1 MISSAN
7 LIINYELGKV
17 RTAPWVVYPES
28 GALYHPDEKE
38 PVVLRNAGTSI

>member
-7 LIINYELGKV
+7 LIIDYELGKV
-17 RTAPWVVYPES
+17 RTAPWVYPES

-38 PVVLRNAGTSI
+38 PVVLRNAGTSM

>member
-17 RTAPWVVYPES
+17 RTALWAVYP
-28 GALYHPDEKE
+28 GYRDEKE
-38 PVVLRNAGTSI
+38 PVVLRNA